1 LLVFKAPVGLPISQV
16 EIVGQDFEV
25 GRDVGFGFCL
35 PLEPEASAS
44 LVYLLQQ
51 LGVRGREL
59 ITQRD
64 PFHHTSKKNISTNPI
79 CLSKRLSDCQAAI
92 MIATGIEKINYLI
105 HLSFFIQ
112 KIVRLKDL

>member
-1 LLVFKAPVGLPISQV
+1 MHRSEHEDHKITVTGCPKGERAHIGSRTQV

-51 LGVRGREL
+51 LGGGR
-59 ITQRD
+59 RD
-64 PFHHTSKKNISTNPI
+64 NS
-79 CLSKRLSDCQAAI
+79 LCQ
-92 MIATGIEKINYLI
+92 
-105 HLSFFIQ
+105 SFLGFL
-112 KIVRLKDL
+112 VGHCMS